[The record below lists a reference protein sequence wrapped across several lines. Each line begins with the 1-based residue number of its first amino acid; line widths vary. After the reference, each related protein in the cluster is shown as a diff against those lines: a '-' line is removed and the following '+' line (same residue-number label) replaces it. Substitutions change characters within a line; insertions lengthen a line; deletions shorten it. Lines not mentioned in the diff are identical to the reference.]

1 MKKIKNRLINNLG
14 KIFNLSPKK
23 SENVPKV
30 NFGDILSFFLNT
42 KETREVFTHFYPRLP
57 LGQFFF
63 RQFFA
68 SILSRY
74 LRMLWLNVFWSRTL
88 KDTEIFHSALQ
99 ISSSNDVNLLQK
111 FSQTYNGLTD
121 ALISSY
127 QCYLYFILI
136 FKLQPILKCRKCNE
150 AKSYYK

>member
-1 MKKIKNRLINNLG
+1 MLNIYLSLALMTVTFLIFYFHHIQMTSFMG
-14 KIFNLSPKK
+14 ERKIFNLSPKK

-42 KETREVFTHFYPRLP
+42 KETREVFTHFYLRLP

-99 ISSSNDVNLLQK
+99 ISSSNDVNLL
-111 FSQTYNGLTD
+111 
-121 ALISSY
+121 
-127 QCYLYFILI
+127 
-136 FKLQPILKCRKCNE
+136 
-150 AKSYYK
+150 